1 MPSKTL
7 WICAGVGLV
16 VLSLLLGGGVLV
28 NRDQRAML
36 VGEVKKVRTGKLD
49 EQRSVVVLDFRVTNP
64 SRHPFQVKDLE
75 LEVTT
80 GGKAV
85 AGRFIIEGDAKNV
98 FLGVPEL
105 GEKYNPSFASKERV
119 ATGATADRMT
129 AFVVDLPLRELED
142 RTKMVMRIRDADG
155 PMSEL
160 TEPR

>member
-7 WICAGVGLV
+7 WICAGVALV
-16 VLSLLLGGGVLV
+16 ALALVLGGGVLV
-28 NRDQRAML
+28 NRDQRVRL
-36 VGEVKKVRTGKLD
+36 KGEVQKVRTGKLD

-64 SRHPFQVKDLE
+64 SQYPFQVKDLE

-85 AGRFIIEGDAKNV
+85 AGRFIPETDAKNV

-119 ATGATADRMT
+119 ASKATVDRMT

-142 RTKMVMRIRDADG
+142 RTKMVMRVRDADG
-155 PMSEL
+155 PVSEL
-160 TEPR
+160 TEKK

>member
-16 VLSLLLGGGVLV
+16 LLALLFAGGLSV
-28 NRDQRAML
+28 NRGQQVTL

-64 SRHPFQVKDLE
+64 SGYPFQVRDLN

-80 GGKAV
+80 RGKAV
-85 AGRFIIEGDAKNV
+85 AGRFIPEVDAKNV

-105 GEKYNPSFASKERV
+105 GEKYNPSFASEERV
-119 ATGATADRMT
+119 AKKSTVDRMT
-129 AFVVDLPLRELED
+129 AFVVDLPLRELDD

-155 PMSEL
+155 AVSEL
-160 TEPR
+160 AEKR

>member
-1 MPSKTL
+1 MPTKTL
-7 WICAGVGLV
+7 WICAGVALV
-16 VLSLLLGGGVLV
+16 ALTLLFGGGVFW
-28 NRDQRAML
+28 NRGERVML
-36 VGEVKKVRTGKLD
+36 RGEVQKVRTGKLD

-64 SRHPFQVKDLE
+64 SGYPFQVKDLE

-85 AGRFIIEGDAKNV
+85 AGRFITEGDAKNV

-119 ATGATADRMT
+119 SKGMTVDRMT

-142 RTKMVMRIRDADG
+142 RTKMAMRIRDADG
-155 PMSEL
+155 AVSEL
-160 TEPR
+160 VEKK